1 MSNFK
6 VGFIH
11 ITKSGG
17 TNIKDKN
24 KNNELYF
31 GRYHT
36 EDALYYYNKEMPCF
50 AILRNPI
57 ERFNPKSVVF

>member
-1 MSNFK
+1 MTNLK

-24 KNNELYF
+24 KNNSGNVIESQKLSKIEEHVNYMI
-31 GRYHT
+31 
-36 EDALYYYNKEMPCF
+36 K
-50 AILRNPI
+50 ILDKV
-57 ERFNPKSVVF
+57 EK